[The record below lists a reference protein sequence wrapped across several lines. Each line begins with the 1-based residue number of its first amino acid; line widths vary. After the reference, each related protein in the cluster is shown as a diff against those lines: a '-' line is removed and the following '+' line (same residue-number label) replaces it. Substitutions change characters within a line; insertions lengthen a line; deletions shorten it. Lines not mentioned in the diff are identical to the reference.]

1 MDGLTMTNVISK
13 KYPAKVIVLTGIED
27 MRKDAFH
34 KGAKAYIRKPFG
46 IDVLLEIVNKV
57 MTEGIAGFI

>member
-1 MDGLTMTNVISK
+1 MGKNQDN
-13 KYPAKVIVLTGIED
+13 
-27 MRKDAFH
+27 
-34 KGAKAYIRKPFG
+34 YIAVAALENLRKPFG